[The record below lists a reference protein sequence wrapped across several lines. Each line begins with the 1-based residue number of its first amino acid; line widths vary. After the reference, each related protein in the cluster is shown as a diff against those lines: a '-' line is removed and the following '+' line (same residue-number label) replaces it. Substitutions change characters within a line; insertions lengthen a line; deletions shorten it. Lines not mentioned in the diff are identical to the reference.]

1 MQTAY
6 TDLELEWDE
15 DRGGPTDD
23 ERDPRNL
30 ISAPEGGEL
39 YKSTAKA
46 LPWLDCGDH
55 DDGRKVIPSVHLEAM
70 VRKAPV
76 SKPEELRHH
85 LFLTK
90 TLSLHGF
97 LEPALRLLCE
107 ESLTRRASPTRRG
120 ERTPRATPR
129 DRGLSGRECGRLAR
143 ARSPLRAR
151 RARCPRAA

>member
-46 LPWLDCGDH
+46 LPWLDCGVGQTWTSGSRPRTGLVASRPQTTAAGSARH
-55 DDGRKVIPSVHLEAM
+55 ASSMTLLGTGRH
-70 VRKAPV
+70 
-76 SKPEELRHH
+76 
-85 LFLTK
+85 
-90 TLSLHGF
+90 
-97 LEPALRLLCE
+97 
-107 ESLTRRASPTRRG
+107 
-120 ERTPRATPR
+120 
-129 DRGLSGRECGRLAR
+129 
-143 ARSPLRAR
+143 AR
-151 RARCPRAA
+151 RPAIGDDTTFYFVVGDRNRSGTAQRGTAQRWG